1 MSVTN
6 ESSLGPGKAYRRG
19 LSLMD
24 LHDLFPDDEAA
35 ERWFVEARWPGGKIR
50 CPRCNGRQVRR
61 STHQTM
67 RYRCRPCRRFFS
79 VRTGTL
85 MERSHIGYRQWAI
98 AIYLMVTN
106 IKGTSSMHL
115 HRDLGISQK
124 SAWFMGH
131 RIRKAWEQ
139 GRERYEGPVEFDEAF
154 FGGREKNKHWD
165 KRLHEDWRSGKTP
178 VVGVRDQSSG
188 QVSARVAKDISS
200 EELLPFVEQHIL
212 PGIEVFTDEYVGYI
226 GVPYRR
232 TVRHSAGQYVSEQ
245 AHINGMESFWAMLK
259 RAYMGTYHR
268 MSRAHLQRYIDEFAG
283 RHNQRKMD
291 TEVQMVMLVQQMV
304 GRRLH
309 YRELAVGK
317 GEGRVRMAE

>member
-1 MSVTN
+1 MRVRW
-6 ESSLGPGKAYRRG
+6 SST
-19 LSLMD
+19 
-24 LHDLFPDDEAA
+24 
-35 ERWFVEARWPGGKIR
+35 
-50 CPRCNGRQVRR
+50 RR
-61 STHQTM
+61 SSAAA
-67 RYRCRPCRRFFS
+67 RRTS
-79 VRTGTL
+79 TGTRGSTRTGGL
-85 MERSHIGYRQWAI
+85 ARLRSWG
-98 AIYLMVTN
+98 L
-106 IKGTSSMHL
+106 GTSRPDRSAPGSQ
-115 HRDLGISQK
+115 RTSAARSSCRSWNSISC
-124 SAWFMGH
+124 
-131 RIRKAWEQ
+131 
-139 GRERYEGPVEFDEAF
+139 
-154 FGGREKNKHWD
+154 
-165 KRLHEDWRSGKTP
+165 L
-178 VVGVRDQSSG
+178 
-188 QVSARVAKDISS
+188 
-200 EELLPFVEQHIL
+200 
-212 PGIEVFTDEYVGYI
+212 GIEVFTDEHVGYI